1 MKKRIL
7 ALVLTVILA
16 CTCFAC
22 FAGCKNDNTGKEFK
36 VGVLHINPV
45 SSTSGYTYAH
55 QQGIEAMQAELGLK
69 DSQIVIKDSIDDG
82 DSSAIN
88 TAIEELIE
96 QGCNMIIGT
105 SFGYMEELQAYA
117 EEYPNIIFSH
127 GTGYLDTFG
136 EGKNNNMNNYFGRI
150 YQARYLSG
158 IVAGLATTSDKIGY
172 VSAFGTTIAECTSG
186 VNAFALGVQAVNPDA
201 EVYVKTLDSWYDPA
215 NEAAHAK
222 TLIDMGCDVIA
233 QHCDTEQPSV
243 EAKKAGVYSI
253 GYNSDMSKAI
263 ENGTDTVLTSVVW
276 NWGVYYTAAV
286 REAMKC
292 FDNGEFKN
300 NDAWTAFGNYYGSYA
315 DGLYD
320 ITELSSKANADTAAI
335 LELVKAEMKKGTTD
349 WDVFTNKALSF
360 AKENDTWTMT
370 KVDRE
375 LKKADGTATGAI
387 TVANI
392 TGDMPYWIEGVTYV
406 A

>member
-1 MKKRIL
+1 MKKRIISFL
-7 ALVLTVILA
+7 LMIVLV
-16 CTCFAC
+16 CSCFAA
-22 FAGCKNDNTGKEFK
+22 FAGCNKNDGNKEFK

-55 QQGIEAMQAELGLK
+55 QQGIIAMQNALSLK
-69 DSQIVIKDSIDDG
+69 DSQIIIKDSIDDNN
-82 DSSAIN
+82 SSAIN

-96 QGCNMIIGT
+96 AGCNMIIGT
-105 SFGYMEELQAYA
+105 SFGYMEELQNYA
-117 EEYPNIIFSH
+117 NEYPNIIFSH
-127 GTGYLDTFG
+127 GTGSLDTFG

-158 IVAGLATTSDKIGY
+158 IVAGLSTTSNKIGY

-201 EVYVKTLDSWYDPA
+201 VVYVKTLNSWYDPA
-215 NEAAHAK
+215 NEAAYAK
-222 TLIDMGCDVIA
+222 ALIDMGCDVIA

-243 EAKKAGVYSI
+243 EAQKAGVYSI

-263 ENGTDTVLTSVVW
+263 DNGEQTVLTSVVW

-292 FDNGEFKN
+292 FENGEFKN
-300 NDAWTAFGNYYGSYA
+300 TDAWVAFGNYYGSYA

-320 ITELSSKANADTAAI
+320 ITPLSSEVSSDAASI
-335 LELVKAEMKKGTTD
+335 LELVKEEMRKGTTD

-360 AKENDTWTMT
+360 TKENEVWTMS

-375 LKKADGTATGAI
+375 LKKADGTATGEI
-387 TVANI
+387 TVSNI
-392 TGDMPYWIEGVTYV
+392 VGDMPYWIQGVNYV

>member
-1 MKKRIL
+1 
-7 ALVLTVILA
+7 
-16 CTCFAC
+16 
-22 FAGCKNDNTGKEFK
+22 
-36 VGVLHINPV
+36 
-45 SSTSGYTYAH
+45 
-55 QQGIEAMQAELGLK
+55 
-69 DSQIVIKDSIDDG
+69 
-82 DSSAIN
+82 
-88 TAIEELIE
+88 
-96 QGCNMIIGT
+96 
-105 SFGYMEELQAYA
+105 
-117 EEYPNIIFSH
+117 
-127 GTGYLDTFG
+127 
-136 EGKNNNMNNYFGRI
+136 
-150 YQARYLSG
+150 
-158 IVAGLATTSDKIGY
+158 
-172 VSAFGTTIAECTSG
+172 
-186 VNAFALGVQAVNPDA
+186 
-201 EVYVKTLDSWYDPA
+201 
-215 NEAAHAK
+215 
-222 TLIDMGCDVIA
+222 MGCDVIA